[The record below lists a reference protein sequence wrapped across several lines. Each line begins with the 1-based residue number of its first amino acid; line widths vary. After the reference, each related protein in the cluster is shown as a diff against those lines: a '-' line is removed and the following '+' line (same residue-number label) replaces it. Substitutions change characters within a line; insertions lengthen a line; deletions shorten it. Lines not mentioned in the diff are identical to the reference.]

1 VREGRWGRCWERAG
15 RRVGRARWSQ
25 GDEVREQKERVAD
38 LTIAVAVVV
47 AWRKLARTASPRERD
62 LKVSADRR

>member
-1 VREGRWGRCWERAG
+1 
-15 RRVGRARWSQ
+15 
-25 GDEVREQKERVAD
+25 VREQKERLVD